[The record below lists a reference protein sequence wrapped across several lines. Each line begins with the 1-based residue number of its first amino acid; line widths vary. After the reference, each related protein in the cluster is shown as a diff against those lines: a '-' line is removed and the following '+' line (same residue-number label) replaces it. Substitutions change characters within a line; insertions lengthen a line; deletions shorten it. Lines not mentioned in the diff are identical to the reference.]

1 MLQRVKNNRRV
12 NHQKAEAIRLGREH
26 LGEKGQGKGKPILR
40 NKKRRQAQLGD
51 AQDDQEDSGDE
62 PASEAETDVSP
73 RALGLKSTRPNTR
86 THKRT
91 KRVSH
96 PRSFS

>member
-26 LGEKGQGKGKPILR
+26 LGEKGQGKGKPVLR
-40 NKKRRQAQLGD
+40 NKKRRQAQIGD
-51 AQDDQEDSGDE
+51 GQDDQEDSGDE
-62 PASEAETDVSP
+62 PPSEAETDISP
-73 RALGLKSTRPNTR
+73 QVLRPKSACPKAR
-86 THKRT
+86 THKRA

-96 PRSFS
+96 PRSID